1 MEDLTGKQ
9 LGHYQ
14 IVASLGEGGMAAV
27 YKAYQ
32 PAMDRYVAL
41 KVLPRHFASDPEFVK
56 RFQQEAK
63 VLAKLQHP
71 HILPVFDF
79 GEADGYTYIVM
90 PFVQSGTL
98 AELIIGQSLP
108 WPQIYNIISQ
118 MGDALDYAHA
128 HGLIHRDV
136 KPTNILIDDSGHCL
150 LTDFGLAKIMEGS
163 VHLTTSGAIM
173 GTPAYMSPEQ
183 GMGRKLDGRTDVYS
197 LGVILYELTT
207 GRAPYLADTPMAVM
221 IKHISDPLPLPRDI
235 NPEIPGAIERVI
247 LKALSKDPEDRFAT
261 AGDMVLALQAAM
273 SRSADVETPE
283 MSAEILVP
291 TSSLA
296 ATTPPP
302 LLPTTA
308 SPTPAP
314 TALPLTYAPQ
324 SISLTKP
331 LVFLGIAVIIAASII
346 TVPALFGLF
355 NPRPASTQ
363 RVLPTAPVEPTAVTP
378 SPTPQPT
385 LVPTASE
392 IPASPTPVP
401 SSTPAVL
408 TGRIAFVSGRDQD
421 EEIYVMNADGS
432 NQVRLTYSQY
442 ADNEPMFSP
451 DGRLIVFVSQ
461 RAGGHKL
468 FIMNADGSDQRQL
481 TDGQADQEYDPYFSP
496 DGQWIIYSS
505 SRGGRYELWLIQ
517 PDGMSLRQLT
527 SGPNAKNLPAWSPD
541 GQWIAYNSVEAEGDV
556 IKIIR
561 PDGTDDRV
569 LLQQEDAYVSG
580 WSGGRILFVAP
591 TGAKT
596 DIYSMNLDGT
606 DIWQLTSD
614 PANDKGAYGT
624 LDGRFIIFNSARDG
638 NDEIYVMRP
647 DGSGQTRLTFNT
659 GGNDFMATW
668 GP

>member
-1 MEDLTGKQ
+1 
-9 LGHYQ
+9 
-14 IVASLGEGGMAAV
+14 
-27 YKAYQ
+27 
-32 PAMDRYVAL
+32 
-41 KVLPRHFASDPEFVK
+41 
-56 RFQQEAK
+56 
-63 VLAKLQHP
+63 
-71 HILPVFDF
+71 
-79 GEADGYTYIVM
+79 
-90 PFVQSGTL
+90 
-98 AELIIGQSLP
+98 
-108 WPQIYNIISQ
+108 
-118 MGDALDYAHA
+118 
-128 HGLIHRDV
+128 
-136 KPTNILIDDSGHCL
+136 
-150 LTDFGLAKIMEGS
+150 
-163 VHLTTSGAIM
+163 
-173 GTPAYMSPEQ
+173 
-183 GMGRKLDGRTDVYS
+183 
-197 LGVILYELTT
+197 
-207 GRAPYLADTPMAVM
+207 
-221 IKHISDPLPLPRDI
+221 
-235 NPEIPGAIERVI
+235 
-247 LKALSKDPEDRFAT
+247 
-261 AGDMVLALQAAM
+261 
-273 SRSADVETPE
+273 
-283 MSAEILVP
+283 
-291 TSSLA
+291 
-296 ATTPPP
+296 
-302 LLPTTA
+302 
-308 SPTPAP
+308 
-314 TALPLTYAPQ
+314 
-324 SISLTKP
+324 
-331 LVFLGIAVIIAASII
+331 
-346 TVPALFGLF
+346 
-355 NPRPASTQ
+355 
-363 RVLPTAPVEPTAVTP
+363 
-378 SPTPQPT
+378 
-385 LVPTASE
+385 
-392 IPASPTPVP
+392 
-401 SSTPAVL
+401 L